1 MVPEGDIVRLVLRT
15 ITYADSGRLVGG
27 LLSHAIVPYGSV
39 MTISKRES
47 QRLTRRAQIISAAR
61 EHFFEHG
68 YADTGMSAIAAK
80 LGGSK
85 GTLWS
90 YFPSKEA
97 LFAAVV
103 EDTAAGIRSQVDMPP
118 LGDGDP
124 IERLTRLCRSVIERA
139 ISPIVISMFRLIG
152 PLADRQPELTKI
164 FFEQG
169 PGKTQHMIGE
179 YLRANFADLLWT
191 DDYATAG
198 KDLFALSAAEVHFAR
213 MWGVGDPPTARQ
225 KDAQARHAAHL
236 FLRAYGKDADKLVP
250 GDELNAKS
258 A

>member
-1 MVPEGDIVRLVLRT
+1 
-15 ITYADSGRLVGG
+15 
-27 LLSHAIVPYGSV
+27 

-47 QRLTRRAQIISAAR
+47 QRLARRAQIISAAR
-61 EHFFEHG
+61 EYFFEHG

-103 EDTAAGIRSQVDMPP
+103 EDTAAGIRSQMAMPP

-124 IERLTRLCRSVIERA
+124 VEKLTLLCRSVIERA
-139 ISPIVISMFRLIG
+139 LSPMVIAMFRLIG
-152 PLADRQPELTKI
+152 PLADRQPELSKI

-169 PGKTQHMIGE
+169 PGKTQHIIGE

-191 DDYATAG
+191 TDYDAAG
-198 KDLFALSAAEVHFAR
+198 KDLFALSGAEVHFAR
-213 MWGVGDPPTARQ
+213 MWGIGDPPTARQ
-225 KDAQARHAAHL
+225 KDAQARHAARL
-236 FLRAYGKDADKLVP
+236 FFRAYAKDPEKLAP
-250 GDELNAKS
+250 RDELNAAPVGKASERTATPMSGS
-258 A
+258 AMPLR

>member
-1 MVPEGDIVRLVLRT
+1 
-15 ITYADSGRLVGG
+15 
-27 LLSHAIVPYGSV
+27 LSCQDIVPYGLV
-39 MTISKRES
+39 MTIGKRES
-47 QRLTRRAQIISAAR
+47 QRLARRAQIISAAR

-103 EDTAAGIRSQVDMPP
+103 EDTAAAIRSQMDMPP
-118 LGDGDP
+118 PGDGGP
-124 IERLTRLCRSVIERA
+124 VERLTRLCRSIIERA
-139 ISPIVISMFRLIG
+139 LSPIVIAMFRLIG
-152 PLADRQPELTKI
+152 PLADRQPELSKI

-169 PGKTQHMIGE
+169 PGKTQHVIGE

-191 DDYATAG
+191 DDYETAG
-198 KDLFALSAAEVHFAR
+198 KDLFALSGAEAHFQR

-236 FLRAYGKDADKLVP
+236 FLRAYAHDPDKLVP
-250 GDELNAKS
+250 RDALDMEK
-258 A
+258 